1 MKCTK
6 SSNKLPFRLY
16 LRKPRNGSKE
26 LPIYYVQFRSVNSK
40 RYWTS
45 GKSTGKTDKTE
56 ATIIAY
62 KWLASEQIP
71 DRINARVSTNHS
83 LQLQTV
89 LNALRSAQFNQNEL
103 TQIIHT
109 LETVYDIKG
118 GIVPNTAAAVLVNE
132 YMLDFWD
139 KDKSAYL
146 REKEMSGK
154 PVYNN
159 HANTMRNIVKNFWL
173 PKYGNREI
181 GSFTK
186 QELQKWLWDIKET
199 DYDKGQKKPK
209 IGKLSHV
216 YVNRI
221 LRAGLQP
228 LKYAYQNQLIKNDC
242 FTGFNFL
249 SDNPKKKQIFTLEQ
263 AEKLFN
269 TPWLNP
275 TAKLANQLAM
285 LTGLRIGEILA
296 LTPKDLGVNK
306 IYVQHSFAVK
316 DGLKCP
322 KNGETRIVT
331 APSKLLEQLR
341 KQGQTNPY
349 GQGENGFLFWST
361 TNPNKPFDNK
371 TWGKQ
376 LRLQLK
382 SLSME
387 NVESISF
394 HSWRHFFSTYIEPKL
409 THSELQ
415 KVTGHLDEKMLEHYT
430 DHETEIA
437 LEHVGNAVNELLLPL
452 AGLSS

>member
-159 HANTMRNIVKNFWL
+159 HANTMRNIVK
-173 PKYGNREI
+173 
-181 GSFTK
+181 
-186 QELQKWLWDIKET
+186 
-199 DYDKGQKKPK
+199 
-209 IGKLSHV
+209 
-216 YVNRI
+216 
-221 LRAGLQP
+221 
-228 LKYAYQNQLIKNDC
+228 
-242 FTGFNFL
+242 
-249 SDNPKKKQIFTLEQ
+249 
-263 AEKLFN
+263 
-269 TPWLNP
+269 
-275 TAKLANQLAM
+275 
-285 LTGLRIGEILA
+285 
-296 LTPKDLGVNK
+296 
-306 IYVQHSFAVK
+306 
-316 DGLKCP
+316 
-322 KNGETRIVT
+322 
-331 APSKLLEQLR
+331 
-341 KQGQTNPY
+341 
-349 GQGENGFLFWST
+349 
-361 TNPNKPFDNK
+361 K
-371 TWGKQ
+371 TFGYP
-376 LRLQLK
+376 
-382 SLSME
+382 SME
-387 NVESISF
+387 IV
-394 HSWRHFFSTYIEPKL
+394 K
-409 THSELQ
+409 
-415 KVTGHLDEKMLEHYT
+415 
-430 DHETEIA
+430 
-437 LEHVGNAVNELLLPL
+437 
-452 AGLSS
+452 